1 MTKTKLKQIMNTDA
15 EIWITVD
22 DGIGNLLYEAF
33 DNDDD
38 ESESVV
44 VFKVVDDSIIFDVKY
59 VVFKINGSVEI
70 LFPSTK
76 RNEEMLKEFF
86 EFVDELNADFEEMAV
101 DVFPSNTLI
110 FAH

>member
-33 DNDDD
+33 DND

-86 EFVDELNADFEEMAV
+86 EFVDELNADFEEIAV
-101 DVFPSNTLI
+101 DVPE
-110 FAH
+110 